1 MIILAVISLGKQQ
14 KTAAD
19 DAAAYTIVHLAKT
32 NPKYQFI
39 LCLPQQVEGIYE
51 ETFNLRLVYYRESI
65 FSFITQLQLQ
75 KIIQDIKPDVC
86 ICADEAVAV
95 STKIPKYRWITKAL
109 TNKHN
114 RFLKQP
120 QTEWLLS
127 ESPDT
132 FWQHQFTQH
141 QISYTV
147 INPLIPISTLHAA
160 LEKHVFKQKHTS
172 GADFVLYNFMGIDDT
187 GKWILL
193 LKAYTQFKQWNK
205 TGMQLLI
212 VCRPEQ
218 EKQLLQILENYKL
231 RNEVHLL
238 FVKDAIILQNAI
250 HAAYM
255 LVDMPDEVKLTASML
270 CALQCGV
277 PLIVPDHS
285 FFMNVCHE
293 SVLYTKTEV
302 ATIASKM
309 TLVYKDETACG
320 ERRKNYEV
328 LIAGGVKLMEGID
341 ILKMI

>member
-65 FSFITQLQLQ
+65 FSFITQLGLQ

-86 ICADEAVAV
+86 ICADEVVAISSKV
-95 STKIPKYRWITKAL
+95 PKYRWITKKL
-109 TNKHN
+109 TNKHK
-114 RFLKQP
+114 RIFKKL

-127 ESPDT
+127 ESPDKY
-132 FWQHQFTQH
+132 WQHQFTQH
-141 QISYTV
+141 QIVNTI
-147 INPLIPISTLHAA
+147 INPLLPISTLHAA
-160 LEKHVFKQKHTS
+160 SEKHVFKQKDTY

-212 VCRPEQ
+212 GCRPEQ
-218 EKQLLQILENYKL
+218 EKKLLEILHSYKL

-238 FVKDAIILQNAI
+238 FAKDAITLQNAI

-255 LVDMPDEVKLTASML
+255 LVDIPDEVILTSSML

-277 PLIVPDHS
+277 PLIVPEHS
-285 FFMNVCHE
+285 FFMNLCQE

-328 LIAGGVKLMEGID
+328 LSAGGVKLMEGINAYG
-341 ILKMI
+341 

>member
-14 KTAAD
+14 KTAVD

-51 ETFNLRLVYYRESI
+51 ETFNLRMVYYRESI

-75 KIIQDIKPDVC
+75 KIIQDIKPNVC
-86 ICADEAVAV
+86 ICADEAVAI
-95 STKIPKYRWITKAL
+95 SSKIPKYRWITKAL

-127 ESPDT
+127 EIPDT
-132 FWQHQFTQH
+132 NWQHQFTQH
-141 QISYTV
+141 LIAYTL
-147 INPLIPISTLHAA
+147 INPLLPITTLYAA
-160 LEKHVFKQKHTS
+160 SEKHVFKQKHTS
-172 GADFVLYNFMGIDDT
+172 GADFVLYNFLGIDDT

-212 VCRPEQ
+212 GCRPEQ
-218 EKQLLQILENYKL
+218 EKKLLQILQSYKL

-238 FVKDAIILQNAI
+238 FVKNIIELEYAI
-250 HAAYM
+250 HASYM
-255 LVDMPDEVKLTASML
+255 LLDLTDEVKLTASML
-270 CALQCGV
+270 SALQFGV

-285 FFMNVCHE
+285 FFMNVYQE

-309 TLVYKDETACG
+309 NLVYKDETASM
-320 ERRKNYEV
+320 ERREHYRE
-328 LIAGGVKLMEGID
+328 LSAGGVKLLEGID